1 MIVSFSVGD
10 KSKKVINTLKKTA
23 DNVDFYSSNSIQD
36 LIKEAKLR
44 HISFKRIIFST
55 TILKNVE
62 KDLKEL
68 NDFIKNFSSS
78 TEVVMIIMG
87 SDTGSDKIFNS
98 IFNSPMYTPV
108 ILPKATS
115 KNLLELVLSDILEI
129 KTRYYVLDAKDSKR
143 EETKSQPKTE
153 EENNSNLNS
162 FEGTSKDGVPMV
174 NLNQDFS
181 NGPASVFTGFGGES
195 GINATIP
202 KNNTLDIPP
211 LNFDGSS
218 TEGNENLS
226 GADSEDDDSDLSIG
240 DFGSQHSDT
249 GYLDESDED
258 YQEFVKSV
266 EKNERIDDEV
276 SKQPRAEVITPQPR
290 VVETRKPELEKRN
303 SVAPKQSRKVEKRN
317 IDLVISVRG
326 HGSTQDIIDESVK
339 IVNED
344 GAKVLIIDL
353 DNEENGILS
362 FIDTD
367 KFYREGNNS
376 GISKQRVYEE
386 DGVYIMSNGYGS
398 PVTSRDVQRLINF
411 RVLNQFDMIY
421 IDCPANSLSVL
432 SKDII
437 DVCNI
442 LIISKGDLSQ
452 LVATSLAL
460 TDRSVVSLE
469 VERGIMNSCVVEIDG
484 DCNKEDVDYI
494 KNTFVFANGNWLNRL
509 D

>member
-10 KSKKVINTLKKTA
+10 KSKRVINTLKKTA
-23 DNVDFYSSNSIQD
+23 DNVDFYSSNSIQE

-129 KTRYYVLDAKDSKR
+129 KTRYYVLDVKDSKK
-143 EETKSQPKTE
+143 EETKNQLKTE
-153 EENNSNLNS
+153 EENNSNSNS
-162 FEGTSKDGVPMV
+162 SEGTSNDGVPMV
-174 NLNQDFS
+174 NLSRDFS
-181 NGPASVFTGFGGES
+181 NGPSSVFTGFGGEVVV
-195 GINATIP
+195 NATAP
-202 KNNTLDIPP
+202 ENNTLDTPP

-226 GADSEDDDSDLSIG
+226 TTDSEDDDSDLSIG

-249 GYLDESDED
+249 GYLDEDDAD

-266 EKNERIDDEV
+266 ENEERVPDRSRVEIV
-276 SKQPRAEVITPQPR
+276 TPQPR
-290 VVETRKPELEKRN
+290 VIEVRKPELGKRN
-303 SVAPKQSRKVEKRN
+303 SVSPKPVKKVEKRN

-326 HGSTQDIIDESVK
+326 NGSTQAIIDESVK

-367 KFYREGNNS
+367 KFYREGNNN

-398 PVTSRDVQRLINF
+398 PVTNRDVQRLINS

-421 IDCPANSLSVL
+421 IDCPTKSLSVL

-460 TDRSVVSLE
+460 TDRSVVSLD
-469 VERGIMNSCVVEIDG
+469 VERSIMNDCVVEIDG

-494 KNTFVFANGNWLNRL
+494 NSTFVFANGNWLNRL